1 MSTELADMLDSLGE
15 STDTDNKPSAKPSAD
30 KPAAGPTMVQ
40 RPEMES
46 FLDDIAGE
54 AGEQEDERQE
64 QASTPAATA
73 GDAWT
78 IEKFLAGKVADPE
91 NFLKGDEQI
100 ANWKA
105 QKSLLQKA
113 LTENK
118 ALSMELHEARSVKPA
133 PVQATEGAAMPETE
147 AVTALQAELEQL
159 RPLAEKARSVQAR
172 EDLRNNLAF
181 QKQFDKP
188 RADILASL
196 EQTAKKIGLDK
207 DLVEQF
213 LRSDSEYDQARWIED
228 NLGDDRA
235 ASKIFEAKGG
245 TFLSLTTDRTQ
256 VEATAD
262 PIKTL
267 REFQDM
273 EQAFGAHLAGK
284 FSEGVAN
291 QFRAALPQARAE
303 LLSDDEGDSF
313 FFSSAQGQEVLTEVW
328 QHFDDG
334 RGIVPADVIRS
345 MALAQTAP
353 VYKALL
359 LRTKDQLRA
368 AQEELRSIKRLDP
381 AESFSGSL
389 TPSGGNG
396 SDDPFGF
403 TTARKPMI
411 TADQLKR

>member
-1 MSTELADMLDSLGE
+1 
-15 STDTDNKPSAKPSAD
+15 
-30 KPAAGPTMVQ
+30 
-40 RPEMES
+40 
-46 FLDDIAGE
+46 
-54 AGEQEDERQE
+54 
-64 QASTPAATA
+64 
-73 GDAWT
+73 
-78 IEKFLAGKVADPE
+78 
-91 NFLKGDEQI
+91 
-100 ANWKA
+100 
-105 QKSLLQKA
+105 
-113 LTENK
+113 
-118 ALSMELHEARSVKPA
+118 
-133 PVQATEGAAMPETE
+133 
-147 AVTALQAELEQL
+147 
-159 RPLAEKARSVQAR
+159 
-172 EDLRNNLAF
+172 LAF

-196 EQTAKKIGLDK
+196 EQTAKKVGLDK
-207 DLVEQF
+207 ELVEQF
-213 LRSDSEYDQARWIED
+213 LRADSEYDQARWIED

-235 ASKIFEAKGG
+235 ASKIFEAKGS
-245 TFLSLTTDRTQ
+245 TFLNLTTDRTQ

-381 AESFSGSL
+381 AESFSGSPA
-389 TPSGGNG
+389 PSGGN
-396 SDDPFGF
+396 SNDDPFGF